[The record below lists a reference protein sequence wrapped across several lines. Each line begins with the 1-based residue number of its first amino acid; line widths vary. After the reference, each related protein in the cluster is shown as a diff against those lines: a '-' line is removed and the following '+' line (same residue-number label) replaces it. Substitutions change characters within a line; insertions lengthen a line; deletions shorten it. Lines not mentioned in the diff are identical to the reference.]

1 MALKRDGAEPVRA
14 RLELGE
20 REDFARRTVEGG
32 GGQVHLF
39 QLDGYRFALDV
50 NSGALHVVDEVAWD
64 LLPDYPRLEPRAI
77 LQRWARRY
85 PQPAVEEALREV
97 SALEAAGQL
106 FSPSP
111 LAGEGAEAEEPA
123 HRAAGT
129 AGEGALSEQEGAPLK
144 ALCLHLAHDC
154 NLRCRYCFAGQGS
167 FGGERRQMPQEVA
180 KAAVDFLLAAS
191 GNRRHLAIDFFGG
204 EPLLNWRVLQNTVEY
219 GRRRAAALGKELAF
233 TVTTN
238 ALLLDEEK
246 TSYLLE
252 RDISVVLSL
261 DGRPEV
267 HDRQRLW
274 PDGRGSYEQVLP
286 RVLAFWEARRRYREA
301 HPEAQAYCY
310 VRGTFTRQNL
320 DFASDALF
328 LVGQGIDQLSLEPVV
343 LAEGELALREE
354 DVPRLEEEYR
364 RLALAFLGCAR
375 AGRPFTFY
383 HFNLALYEAPCLP
396 RRLSGCGAGV
406 DYLAVTPDGSLY
418 PCHQFVGRPGFRLGA
433 LPAAGRPDSRFR
445 KATVLNKTAC
455 RRCWARFHCGGGC
468 HANAHL
474 FHGDLGHPWEVGCAL
489 QRQRLECAL
498 AVQAILALEGV
509 R

>member
-1 MALKRDGAEPVRA
+1 MAVKGSRSGPARA
-14 RLELGE
+14 RLDLEQ
-20 REDFARRTVEGG
+20 REEPVRRTVEGG
-32 GGQVHLF
+32 EGQVHLF

-50 NSGALHVVDEVAWD
+50 NSGALHLVDEVAWD
-64 LLPDYPRLEPRAI
+64 LLPDYPRLRPQEI
-77 LQRWARRY
+77 LQRWRGRH
-85 PQPAVEEALREV
+85 PRPAVEETLRELA
-97 SALEAAGQL
+97 ALEAAGQL
-106 FSPSP
+106 FSPPP
-111 LAGEGAEAEEPA
+111 LGGSEEGAEEVPSGAEAP
-123 HRAAGT
+123 
-129 AGEGALSEQEGAPLK
+129 PLK

-167 FGGERRQMPQEVA
+167 FGGERRLMPREVA
-180 KAAVDFLLAAS
+180 EAAVDFLLTAS
-191 GNRRHLAIDFFGG
+191 GNRRRLAIDFFGG
-204 EPLLNWRVLQNTVEY
+204 EPLLNWPVLRATVEY

-252 RDISVVLSL
+252 QDISVVLSL

-267 HDRQRLW
+267 HDGQRLL
-274 PDGRGSYEQVLP
+274 PSGRGSYERVLP
-286 RVLAFWEARRRYREA
+286 RILAFWEASRRHRQG

-328 LVGQGIDQLSLEPVV
+328 LVEQGIDRLSLEPVV

-364 RLALAFLGCAR
+364 RLALALLERAR

-383 HFNLALYEAPCLP
+383 HFNLALYDAPCLP

-406 DYLAVTPDGSLY
+406 DYLAVAPDGSLY

-433 LPAAGRPDSRFR
+433 LPAAGVPDRRFQ
-445 KATVLNKTAC
+445 KATLLAKPAC

-474 FHGDLGHPWEVGCAL
+474 FHGDLHRPWEVGCAL

-498 AVQAILALEGV
+498 AVQAILALEEV